1 MPRGPLRTFSARP
14 RSPVTSRHGMVATSQ
29 PLAVQT
35 GLDILKNGGT
45 AVDAAIA
52 ANVMLGLVEPMSC
65 GPGGDLFAIVWDEDH
80 QRLHGL
86 NASGRSPASMT
97 WQDVLDRG
105 YAKVPFQG
113 PLSWSVP
120 GCVDGWHALHERF
133 GRLRMEALLQPT
145 ITAARDGFEVTPVI
159 ARQWA
164 TAAERLADDPGA
176 RDIFLVDGRAPNAG
190 ERFVN
195 PQLAQTLEALCASG
209 RDAFYRGD
217 LADALSDFSAAIGGF
232 LTKEDLAAHRS
243 SWVEPVCVPFRGH
256 QVWQLPPNTQG
267 LALLQMLT
275 ILDPFDLESMD
286 PQGVELLHLLIEAK
300 KLAYEDRARFYADP
314 DFFDVPIEALL
325 SDERAACLRRR
336 FDPDRAA
343 AELIPDD
350 PRTAHADTVY
360 LTAVDADGNAVS
372 LIQSIYHEFGSG
384 VVPPDLGFAM
394 QNRACLFHVDP
405 AHANAYRPGKRPFH
419 TIMPGFVTRDGHPV
433 FSFGVMG
440 GDMQPQGQL
449 QVLLHR
455 LVFRAD
461 VQTAGEALRFRHAG
475 SSTPVD
481 HVMTDGG
488 TVLLEP
494 GFPENVREGLRAKGH
509 RVETRNEGFG
519 GYQGIWIDRDAGVLH
534 GGSEPRKDGCALGF

>member
-1 MPRGPLRTFSARP
+1 MSRRASRTFSAHPRP
-14 RSPVTSRHGMVATSQ
+14 TVTSRHGMVATSQ

-35 GLDILKNGGT
+35 GLDVLKAGGT

-52 ANVMLGLVEPMSC
+52 ANAMLGLVEPMSC
-65 GPGGDLFAIVWDEDH
+65 GLGGDLFAIVWNEADG
-80 QRLHGL
+80 RLHGL

-105 YAKVPFQG
+105 HAKVPFQG
-113 PLSWSVP
+113 PLSWSAP
-120 GCVDGWHALHERF
+120 GCVDGWYALHERF
-133 GRLRMEALLQPT
+133 GRLPMEALLQPT
-145 ITAARDGFEVTPVI
+145 IAAARNGFEVTPVI

-164 TAAERLADDPGA
+164 AATERLEDDPGA
-176 RDIFLVDGRAPNAG
+176 RDVFLVDGRAPPAG

-195 PQLAQTLEALCASG
+195 PQLARTLEALCAAG

-217 LADALSDFSAAIGGF
+217 LGDALAAFSATAGGF
-232 LTKEDLAAHRS
+232 LTKEDLATHRS
-243 SWVEPVCVPFRGH
+243 SWVDPVCVTFRGH

-325 SDERAACLRRR
+325 SDERAAHLRGRL
-336 FDPDRAA
+336 DPNHAA
-343 AELIPDD
+343 TELIPDD
-350 PRTAHADTVY
+350 PRTAHTDTVY

-372 LIQSIYHEFGSG
+372 LIQSIYQDFGSG

-419 TIMPGFVTRDGHPV
+419 TIMPGFVTRDGRPV

-455 LVFRAD
+455 LVFGAD
-461 VQTAGEALRFRHAG
+461 VQMAGEALRFRHAG

-488 TVLLEP
+488 TVFLEP
-494 GFPENVREGLRAKGH
+494 GFPEAVLEGLRQKGH

-519 GYQGIWIDRDAGVLH
+519 GYQGIWIDREAGLLH
-534 GGSEPRKDGCALGF
+534 GGSEPRKDGCALGY